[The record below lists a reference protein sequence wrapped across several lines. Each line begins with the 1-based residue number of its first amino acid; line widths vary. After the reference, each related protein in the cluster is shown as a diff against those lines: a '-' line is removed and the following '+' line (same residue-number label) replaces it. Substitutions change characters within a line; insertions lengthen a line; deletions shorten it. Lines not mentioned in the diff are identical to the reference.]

1 MTNKQDELEKAI
13 DGIQL
18 GYASNIFPEMKVT
31 WKAYPN
37 NIGHME
43 SEGCYRC
50 HNDRHATETGKVISK
65 DCNLCHNILAQ
76 GTTDSMRYSAA
87 FEPLE
92 FEHPVDIDQ
101 AWKTEHCSL
110 CHAELY

>member
-1 MTNKQDELEKAI
+1 MAI
-13 DGIQL
+13 NEIQL

-50 HNDRHATETGKVISK
+50 HNETG
-65 DCNLCHNILAQ
+65 
-76 GTTDSMRYSAA
+76 
-87 FEPLE
+87 
-92 FEHPVDIDQ
+92 
-101 AWKTEHCSL
+101 
-110 CHAELY
+110 

>member
-1 MTNKQDELEKAI
+1 
-13 DGIQL
+13 
-18 GYASNIFPEMKVT
+18 MKVT

-43 SEGCYRC
+43 SDGCYRC
-50 HNDRHATETGKVISK
+50 HNDRHATKEGKVISK
-65 DCNLCHNILAQ
+65 ECNLCHNILAQ
-76 GTTDSMRYSAA
+76 GTPDNMQYSNS

-101 AWKTEHCSL
+101 GWKTESCSI